1 MDADAKRPGEGGWPN
16 VDTCRQG
23 GKGSKIG
30 KILQT
35 SFMDNGWPLRN
46 LNHYFFA
53 NATLH
58 KLNNNYESNTN
69 SVI

>member
-1 MDADAKRPGEGGWPN
+1 MDADAKRPGEGSWPN
-16 VDTCRQG
+16 VDTYRQVE
-23 GKGSKIG
+23 KGSKIG
-30 KILQT
+30 KILRT
-35 SFMDNGWPLRN
+35 SSMDNGWPLRN

>member
-1 MDADAKRPGEGGWPN
+1 
-16 VDTCRQG
+16 
-23 GKGSKIG
+23 
-30 KILQT
+30 
-35 SFMDNGWPLRN
+35 MDNGWPLTN

>member
-1 MDADAKRPGEGGWPN
+1 
-16 VDTCRQG
+16 
-23 GKGSKIG
+23 
-30 KILQT
+30 
-35 SFMDNGWPLRN
+35 MDNGWPLRN

-58 KLNNNYESNTN
+58 KLNNNYESNTI

>member
-1 MDADAKRPGEGGWPN
+1 
-16 VDTCRQG
+16 
-23 GKGSKIG
+23 
-30 KILQT
+30 
-35 SFMDNGWPLRN
+35 MDNVWPLRN

-69 SVI
+69 TNSVI